1 MLFWTYS
8 IETYSK
14 MGRGQ
19 ASKATRKASRQR
31 SRRLERGDDR
41 PVVVS
46 IGRDRHSTQVEKIR
60 LAKDKILQGRDW
72 AIKPS
77 ITNRLTG
84 EVTQSETCWELW
96 KEEVIQSRQ
105 IIEVAERKILICK
118 YCQEQ
123 RETAEKGQ
131 KNYPGGKVYFKRPT
145 IGSHPFITDDDDIAD
160 WKKYIT
166 GEWDIEKS
174 IETCKET
181 IRLHKADQRFHTYM
195 YNEQSPER
203 VARAK
208 AKLIKEMES
217 AMESSFESSQKDVG
231 YWVLNA
237 EGKYTSSNGEQAYI
251 EFMDRQKE
259 AREKIDYYE
268 KIYVYGMTKY
278 GRFSKA

>member
-1 MLFWTYS
+1 
-8 IETYSK
+8 

-41 PVVVS
+41 PVVISSVNHMGTD
-46 IGRDRHSTQVEKIR
+46 GRWSTMNQRHSTELPTR
-60 LAKDKILQGRDW
+60 LVKNGILKGRDW
-72 AIKPS
+72 AIQPS
-77 ITNRLTG
+77 MTNRLTG

-96 KEEVIQSRQ
+96 KEEVIQSRLV
-105 IIEVAERKILICK
+105 IEVAERKILLCE

-123 RETAEKGQ
+123 RETAEKGK
-131 KNYPGGKVYFKRPT
+131 KNYPDGKVYFKRPT

-166 GEWDIEKS
+166 GYWDIEKS
-174 IETCKET
+174 IETCKAT

-217 AMESSFESSQKDVG
+217 VMESGFESSQKDVG
-231 YWVLNA
+231 YWVLDA

-259 AREKIDYYE
+259 LREKIDYYE
-268 KIYVYGMTKY
+268 EIYVYGMTKY